1 MKSRPLLKV
10 LLPLLL
16 IAAALRAPA
25 QVSAPLHPQ
34 QLFTAVLSNLV
45 TLIEPPFESE
55 PWALSARVEFTRAK
69 GLPAALQNAA
79 AELAFQA
86 PDRLRVSTRVQ
97 DRPLVI
103 GRNGPDLWA
112 FAPDKKFGLLG
123 KPGVARFSAD
133 PGSRDDTRLEP
144 FRLPLGREQIFMLP
158 LLCVSWIEGV
168 QAVDGVGCHVLSI
181 MPHPQTANAI
191 KLPNFTIRAW
201 VRQSDLWPV
210 RLAYRDGDRVDIE
223 VQFKNLKVAGLQPSV
238 NWRPPARTGDTVET
252 VALSHLT
259 RALAAMWKT
268 ANEHLDPLPPANGER
283 KVLAREGKGR
293 LERIEGT
300 RVLFLEGTP
309 EEMGR
314 QHGVLLKDEA
324 RALAE
329 RVLYGVGVVSSFE
342 KGRWFFREIEQAE
355 ARLRPHMDPCQ
366 LREMD
371 ALAVAAGLPKEE
383 VRLANVFPELF
394 HCSGFALFGDATA
407 DGALY
412 HGRILDYLR
421 GVGLEP
427 NATVMVIKPDKGHAW
442 VNVGYAGFIGS
453 VTAMNEKQI
462 AIGEM
467 GGRGEGDWDGKPM
480 AQLVREVME
489 KAGTLEEAIGVLRR
503 GPRTCEYYYVISEG
517 KTRQA
522 VGIAATPDKFEII
535 RAGESHPQLPHAIK
549 DAVLMS
555 ADERYTKLVERVRAG
570 HGQFNPDT
578 ARDLMRTPVCMDSN
592 IQSVLFAPETLD
604 FWVANADSKN
614 VASHT
619 RYTRYNLR
627 ELLKS
632 APTVSRAPGA
642 VESAQTGR

>member
-1 MKSRPLLKV
+1 MMPRPLLQC

-16 IAAALRAPA
+16 IAAAHRIHA
-25 QVSAPLHPQ
+25 QVAAPLHPQ
-34 QLFTAVLSNLV
+34 QLFAAVLSNLV
-45 TLIEPPFESE
+45 TLVEPPLEVE
-55 PWALSARVEFTRAK
+55 PWALSTRVEFTRAK

-79 AELAFQA
+79 ADLAFQA
-86 PDRLRVSTRVQ
+86 PNRLRLGTRVE
-97 DRPLVI
+97 DRPLII
-103 GRNGPDLWA
+103 GRDGPDLWA
-112 FAPDKKFGLLG
+112 FAPDKQFGLLG
-123 KPGVARFSAD
+123 KPGVTRFSSD
-133 PGSRDDTRLEP
+133 PASRDDTRLEP
-144 FRLPLGREQIFMLP
+144 FRLPLQREQIFMLP
-158 LLCVSWIEGV
+158 LICVAWLEGV
-168 QAVDGVGCHVLSI
+168 QAVDGVGCQVLSI
-181 MPHPQTANAI
+181 MPHPQAANAI

-201 VRQSDLWPV
+201 IRQSDHWPV
-210 RLAYRDGDRVDIE
+210 RLAYRDGDKIDVE
-223 VQFKNLKVAGLQPSV
+223 VQFKNLRVAGLQPTV
-238 NWRPPARTGDTVET
+238 NWRPPARTGDSVET

-259 RALAAMWKT
+259 RAFKALWDT
-268 ANEHLDPLPPANGER
+268 ANEHIEPLPAAHGAR
-283 KVLAREGKGR
+283 QVLAREGKGR

-309 EEMGR
+309 EDMGR
-314 QHGVLLKDEA
+314 QHGVLLKAEA
-324 RALAE
+324 RALLE

-355 ARLRPHMDPCQ
+355 ARLRPHIDPRQ
-366 LREMD
+366 LRELD
-371 ALAVAAGLPKEE
+371 ALAAAAGLPKEE

-394 HCSGFALFGDATA
+394 HCSGFALFGEATA

-427 NATVMVIKPDKGHAW
+427 NATVMVLKPDQGHAW
-442 VNVGYAGFIGS
+442 VNIGYAGFIGS

-462 AIGEM
+462 ALGEM

-489 KAGTLEEAIGVLRR
+489 NAGTLDEAVEIMRR
-503 GPRTCEYYYVISEG
+503 GPRTCEYYYVISDG

-522 VGIAATPDKFEII
+522 VGIAATPRKFEVI

-549 DAVLMS
+549 DAVLLS
-555 ADERYTKLVERVRAG
+555 ADERYIKLVERVRAG
-570 HGQFNPDT
+570 FGKFGPDA
-578 ARDLMRTPVCMDSN
+578 ARDLMRAPVCMDSN

-614 VASHT
+614 VASHA

-627 ELLKS
+627 ELLKP
-632 APTVSRAPGA
+632 APTVS
-642 VESAQTGR
+642 SAR

>member
-1 MKSRPLLKV
+1 MPRPALKWLLS
-10 LLPLLL
+10 LLL
-16 IAAALRAPA
+16 IMAAFRLPA
-25 QVSAPLHPQ
+25 QPLHPQ

-45 TLIEPPFESE
+45 TLIEPPFETE
-55 PWALSARVEFTRAK
+55 PWALSAHIEFTRAK

-79 AELAFQA
+79 ADLAFQA
-86 PDRLRVSTRVQ
+86 PDRLRVSTRVEN
-97 DRPLVI
+97 RPLVI

-123 KPGVARFSAD
+123 KPGVVRFASD
-133 PGSRDDTRLEP
+133 PASRDDTQLKP

-201 VRQSDLWPV
+201 VRQNDLWPV
-210 RLAYRDGDRVDIE
+210 RLAYRDGDAVDIE
-223 VQFKNLKVAGLQPSV
+223 VQFKNLKVAGLQPTV
-238 NWRPPARTGDTVET
+238 NWRPPARTGDTMET

-259 RALAAMWKT
+259 RALAALWET
-268 ANEHLDPLPPANGER
+268 ANERLEPLPPATGER
-283 KVLAREGKGR
+283 RVLARAGKGR
-293 LERIEGT
+293 LEQVDGT

-309 EEMGR
+309 EDMGR
-314 QHGVLLKDEA
+314 QHGTLLKAEA
-324 RALAE
+324 RALME
-329 RVLYGVGVVSSFE
+329 RVLYGVGVVSSYE
-342 KGRWFFREIEQAE
+342 KGRWFFREIEQAQ
-355 ARLRPHMDPCQ
+355 ARLLPHVDPRH

-371 ALAVAAGLPKEE
+371 ALAAAAGLPKEE

-394 HCSGFALFGDATA
+394 HCSGFALFGAATA

-412 HGRILDYLR
+412 HGRVLDYLR

-427 NATVMVIKPDKGHAW
+427 NATVMVLKPDRGHAW
-442 VNVGYAGFIGS
+442 VNVGYAGFTGS

-489 KAGTLEEAIGVLRR
+489 QAGTLEEAIEIMRR
-503 GPRTCEYYYVISEG
+503 GPRTCEYYYVISDG
-517 KTRQA
+517 KTKQA
-522 VGIAATPDKFEII
+522 VGIAATPKKFEVI

-570 HGQFNPDT
+570 FGQFNPDT
-578 ARDLMRTPVCMDSN
+578 ARDLMRAPVCLDSN

-614 VASHT
+614 VASHA

-627 ELLKS
+627 DLLKS
-632 APTVSRAPGA
+632 APKVSSTR
-642 VESAQTGR
+642 

>member
-16 IAAALRAPA
+16 IAAAFRTPA
-25 QVSAPLHPQ
+25 QVAAPLNPQ
-34 QLFTAVLSNLV
+34 QLFTAILSNLV
-45 TLIEPPFESE
+45 TLIEPPFETE
-55 PWALSARVEFTRAK
+55 PWALSTRVEVTRAK

-79 AELAFQA
+79 ADLAFQA
-86 PDRLRVSTRVQ
+86 PDRLRVATRVEN
-97 DRPLVI
+97 RPLII

-112 FAPDKKFGLLG
+112 FAPEKKFGLLG
-123 KPGVARFSAD
+123 KPGVARFSND
-133 PGSRDDTRLEP
+133 PASRETTRLEP
-144 FRLPLGREQIFMLP
+144 FRLPIGREQIFMLP
-158 LLCVSWIEGV
+158 LICVAWIEGV

-181 MPHPQTANAI
+181 MPHPQAANAI
-191 KLPNFTIRAW
+191 KLPNFNLRVW
-201 VRQSDLWPV
+201 VRQSDHWPV
-210 RLAYRDGDRVDIE
+210 RLHYRDGDVVDVE
-223 VQFKNLKVAGLQPSV
+223 VQFKNLQVAGLQPTV
-238 NWRPPARTGDTVET
+238 NWRPPSRTGDTVET

-259 RALAAMWKT
+259 RSLAALWAT
-268 ANEHLDPLPPANGER
+268 ANETIAPLPPANGEH

-293 LERIEGT
+293 LERIDGT

-314 QHGVLLKDEA
+314 QHGTLLKAET
-324 RALAE
+324 RALLE

-342 KGRWFFREIEQAE
+342 KGRWFFREIEQAQ
-355 ARLRPHMDPCQ
+355 ARLQPHLDARH

-371 ALAVAAGLPKEE
+371 ALAAAAAVSKEE

-394 HCSGFALFGDATA
+394 HCSGFALFGEATA
-407 DGALY
+407 GGTLY

-427 NATVMVIKPDKGHAW
+427 NATVMILKPDQGHAW

-453 VTAMNEKQI
+453 VSAMNDKQI

-480 AQLVREVME
+480 AQLVRELME
-489 KAGTLEEAIGVLRR
+489 KAGTLEEAIEILRR
-503 GPRTCEYYYVISEG
+503 GPRTCEYYYVISDG
-517 KTRQA
+517 KTKQA
-522 VGIAATPDKFEII
+522 VGIAATPKKFEII

-570 HGQFNPDT
+570 HGKFNPDT
-578 ARDLMRTPVCMDSN
+578 ARDVMRSPVCMDSN

-604 FWVANADSKN
+604 FWVSNADSKS
-614 VASHT
+614 VASHA

-627 ELLKS
+627 ELLKP
-632 APTVSRAPGA
+632 APTVSSVR
-642 VESAQTGR
+642 